1 MWKNKKLWIAIVAIL
16 VVAIGGWQWYSSSQ
30 TKEAPTYTTGKVG
43 KGSISSTI
51 NATGTINPV
60 RYVDVSTKY
69 SWQIRICF
77 GESQISM

>member
-60 RYVDVSTKY
+60 RYVDVSTNIPGK
-69 SWQIRICF
+69 
-77 GESQISM
+77 